1 MLRACKVILRDGF
14 AAPMSRLVGSDSE
27 MAMSTSTVVPQVRPI
42 NENVA
47 IKVRDLIAE
56 YLGVD
61 AKRVSNEAHLRKDLG
76 ADWLDRLELVIAIE
90 DRFGV
95 EIGEDVVDRIE
106 AVGDLIHVLEAQPLH

>member
-1 MLRACKVILRDGF
+1 MLRENLR
-14 AAPMSRLVGSDSE
+14 APMSRLVGSNSE
-27 MAMSTSTVVPQVRPI
+27 MAMSDSSGVPHVRRT

-47 IKVRDLIAE
+47 VKVRDLIAE

-61 AKRVSNEAHLRKDLG
+61 AKRVSNEAHFRKDLG

-95 EIGEDVVDRIE
+95 EIAEDVVERIE
-106 AVGDLIHVLEAQPLH
+106 AVGDLIHVVEAQRLH